1 MKERAMPE
9 PSRVVL
15 ADDHPLVRAGIR
27 SALAITDEITLVGE
41 AVDGP
46 TTLQLCRELQP
57 DVVLLDLNMPDSSPF
72 VTVGRLR
79 ADCPETQIVIL
90 TAYDDDAYVR
100 GLTAAGISGYVLK
113 DEALEVMVSAITSV
127 MRGGT
132 WFSRG
137 VLIKLTHAAPAHTT
151 RARLTNREHQLLNLL
166 LQGMDGRQ
174 IATALNLSEQTVRN
188 YLSRL
193 YDKLEVNSRAE
204 AICWARDNNF
214 AVA

>member
-1 MKERAMPE
+1 MTE
-9 PSRVVL
+9 PIRVVL

-27 SALAITDEITLVGE
+27 SALASTAEITLVGE
-41 AVDGP
+41 AADGP
-46 TTLQLCRELQP
+46 TTMQLCRDLQP

-72 VTVGRLR
+72 VTVSRLR
-79 ADCPETQIVIL
+79 ADCPGTQIVIL

-113 DEALEVMVSAITSV
+113 DEALEVVVSAITSV

-137 VLIKLTHAAPAHTT
+137 ILVKLTHASSGPA
-151 RARLTNREHQLLNLL
+151 RAAGTRLTNREHQLLNLL